1 MNQQSRIDNY
11 NDLMKEYMK
20 HASLNGYHPNID
32 YNSPIKEIEPLP
44 PLDNLNVVAPQ
55 KEIYNNYSND
65 YMREK
70 EREKELQRKKQLE
83 YQEEL
88 NRQLEEKKRRKEIE
102 KKKKM
107 QEDMIYE
114 QKYMEYIK

>member
-88 NRQLEEKKRRKEIE
+88 NRQLEIKKIKEHYNFTSERVDEIFFNLE
-102 KKKKM
+102 LS
-107 QEDMIYE
+107 
-114 QKYMEYIK
+114 